1 MAVVPKVR
9 FWVFKGLL
17 KIGPWIPR
25 WLGYMPAYFV
35 GAIAYFLDAKG
46 RRTVRRNLSQVIPD
60 APPES
65 LARSMRRKYISLCMS
80 MVDIIRLHHLSK
92 QDCVEPQIRWC
103 DPYQVI
109 AERKSPG
116 IFVTVHTN
124 FELMACAIV
133 HATDIPELN
142 TVSLSHGDPA
152 LDELLH
158 NMRQQARVPDMVLE
172 KAPLGTLR
180 VLRKGGF
187 LGLIGDRDYTTSGIT
202 VPFFGHESTMPIG
215 PAALSLQSRAMI
227 YPCAIYRDA
236 TMRYRGFFAKPIQAV
251 RGNDNQ
257 EEIRRV
263 IESLTHTYERFIRAA
278 PSQWVAFHPAFEQ
291 TQSQH

>member
-1 MAVVPKVR
+1 MAMMPKLR
-9 FWVFKGLL
+9 LWFYKNLL
-17 KIGPWIPR
+17 RIGPRIPR

-35 GAIAYFLDAKG
+35 GNIAYFLDERG
-46 RRTVRRNLSQVIPD
+46 RQTIRNNLSRVIPD
-60 APPES
+60 APPSS
-65 LARSMRRKYISLCMS
+65 LARSMRRKYVSLCMS

-92 QDCVEPQIRWC
+92 KDCIEPNIRWC
-103 DPYQVI
+103 DPYHVI
-109 AERKSPG
+109 SHRQSPG

-142 TVSLSHGDPA
+142 TVSLSHNDEA

-158 NMRQQARVPDMVLE
+158 DMRQQARVPDMVLE

-187 LGLIGDRDYTTSGIT
+187 LGLIGDRDYTTSGIA
-202 VPFFGHESTMPIG
+202 VSFFGHQCTMPVG
-215 PAALSLQSRAMI
+215 PAALSLQSKAMI

-236 TMRYRGFFAKPIQAV
+236 SMRYRGFFAKPICAQ
-251 RGNDNQ
+251 RGGDNHA
-257 EEIRRV
+257 EIRRV

-278 PSQWVAFHPAFEQ
+278 PSQWVAFHPAFDNDTVE
-291 TQSQH
+291 T